1 MNYLSITFLLFLLF
15 FVIAYYLTNQKKRY
29 FVIFLGS
36 YFFYG
41 YANPKIL
48 LVLILVTLISY
59 VGGLILGCKKSK
71 GLFIFF
77 FFLEIAVL
85 LVFKYTNFAVMNI
98 SYFANYF
105 LGKNVEI
112 NWNILLPVG
121 LSFMIFQACTYLS
134 EVYRNQIDVEKN
146 IIMYAAFVAFFPTV
160 LSGPIQKAKVLLP
173 QIKSPSEFDVQR
185 GKKGTLLFVW
195 GFFEKVMVANKLNL
209 IYMSIIPDYSNR
221 SSAEILI
228 GAIAFSLYIY
238 ADFSSYSDMARGISM
253 ILGIDIGKNFNNPYL
268 SQSTA
273 EFWNRWHI
281 SLNEWFIE
289 NVYIPLGGNRK
300 GITRKYIN
308 MLIVFLISGLWHGAH
323 WHFVVWGVLNGVL
336 AIIGLILKPARN
348 YVYEKLNVDEAV
360 ESIVAIKRIIVFY
373 LITLTWIFFTS
384 GIMDSIRICKK
395 ILLFNYLSI
404 FNSNLLN
411 IAGTAVGTFVTVI
424 TTIIFCKIQIKRQH
438 ENLLYEKYEKQPFF
452 MQSLIVAIAI
462 CICIFGASVTS
473 ANVNTQFLY
482 FQF

>member
-1 MNYLSITFLLFLLF
+1 M
-15 FVIAYYLTNQKKRY
+15 
-29 FVIFLGS
+29 
-36 YFFYG
+36 
-41 YANPKIL
+41 
-48 LVLILVTLISY
+48 
-59 VGGLILGCKKSK
+59 
-71 GLFIFF
+71 
-77 FFLEIAVL
+77 
-85 LVFKYTNFAVMNI
+85 FKYTNFAVMNI

-348 YVYEKLNVDEAV
+348 YVYEKLNVDESV

-384 GIMDSIRICKK
+384 GIMDSIGIWKK

-411 IAGTAVGTFVTVI
+411 IAGTAVGTFVTMI